1 MRVGETRAGR
11 VARHVFLVA
20 VLVFMA
26 APSVIVVINAFN
38 ESPFSMWPPTGVT
51 LDWFRRGIAYV
62 PFQRGLAN
70 ATWIALG
77 TSLLVLAVGT
87 PMAYALSRF
96 AFRGKR
102 LLRAVVAG
110 PLVIPRVAIGFALFV
125 LYLVLRSGLQGTMQ
139 GIMLAHAIL
148 TLPFVVAILAANLGE
163 IDPSLEEA
171 ARDLGATPLQAFRL
185 TVLPQLRGGVIVAG
199 IFAFITSFDEL
210 ETSLFLTRPAVNT
223 LPIEMYFYLD
233 QYQDPTLAAVST
245 LLILFSVLL
254 MLLTIMAL
262 RGRNLLKLVTGGG
275 GGA

>member
-1 MRVGETRAGR
+1 
-11 VARHVFLVA
+11 
-20 VLVFMA
+20 
-26 APSVIVVINAFN
+26 
-38 ESPFSMWPPTGVT
+38 
-51 LDWFRRGIAYV
+51 
-62 PFQRGLAN
+62 
-70 ATWIALG
+70 
-77 TSLLVLAVGT
+77 
-87 PMAYALSRF
+87 
-96 AFRGKR
+96 
-102 LLRAVVAG
+102 
-110 PLVIPRVAIGFALFV
+110 
-125 LYLVLRSGLQGTMQ
+125 
-139 GIMLAHAIL
+139 MLAHAIL

-199 IFAFITSFDEL
+199 VFAFITSFDEL